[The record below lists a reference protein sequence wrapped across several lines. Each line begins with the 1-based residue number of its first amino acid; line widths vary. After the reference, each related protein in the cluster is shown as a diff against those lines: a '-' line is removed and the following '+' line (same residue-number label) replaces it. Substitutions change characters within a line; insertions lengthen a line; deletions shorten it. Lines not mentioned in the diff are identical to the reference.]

1 MKLVNLR
8 HLTQKQDKTSYFNV
22 LRISRK
28 LRHLRHKHGKT
39 SYFNGNS
46 ETYYN
51 FNELRS
57 SKESKRK
64 TSHFNEIGEFKAL
77 NA

>member
-1 MKLVNLR
+1 MERLLILMEMVKSTNFVILHSL
-8 HLTQKQDKTSYFNV
+8 
-22 LRISRK
+22 RK
-28 LRHLRHKHGKT
+28 LQHLWHRHKKT